1 MSFDQAFP
9 ETGRDGRMAL
19 AKAMM
24 RFLPVVAADAR
35 SEKARDAHPWA
46 SMAEIAR
53 FIAADPAELTGA
65 EIERDAARAMGAF
78 AARMAEIGGDRLTE
92 WTQILVMCRRI
103 GDAR

>member
-24 RFLPVVAADAR
+24 RFLPVMASQALQDGD
-35 SEKARDAHPWA
+35 RDASSWDA
-46 SMAEIAR
+46 MTEVAR
-53 FIAADPAELTGA
+53 FIAADPAEMTVA
-65 EIERDAARAMGAF
+65 DVERDAARAMGAF
-78 AARMAEIGGDRLTE
+78 AARMAELGGANLTE